1 MPFPIPNSDDY
12 DDLLYTLQ
20 HMAVDRCT
28 DLVGRVNAHA
38 DILDPDNDEGEVDR
52 LFSAQLGLDGSEEEI
67 DLTQALITMISN
79 IIVIRRARAAIHQS
93 PNEDKAWQQKSNS
106 PDSFSENLMLAL
118 RPLPDSGNEPAWQ
131 RKEPMPAPPLME
143 MHLSRVVS
151 LLLPRRSKTAYIGL
165 VKDCQVTRLKLL
177 SM

>member
-38 DILDPDNDEGEVDR
+38 DILDPDNDDGEMDR
-52 LFSAQLGLDGSEEEI
+52 LFTAQLGLDGSEEEI

-79 IIVIRRARAAIHQS
+79 IIVIRKARATIHQ
-93 PNEDKAWQQKSNS
+93 PTQTE
-106 PDSFSENLMLAL
+106 E
-118 RPLPDSGNEPAWQ
+118 
-131 RKEPMPAPPLME
+131 
-143 MHLSRVVS
+143 
-151 LLLPRRSKTAYIGL
+151 
-165 VKDCQVTRLKLL
+165 
-177 SM
+177 